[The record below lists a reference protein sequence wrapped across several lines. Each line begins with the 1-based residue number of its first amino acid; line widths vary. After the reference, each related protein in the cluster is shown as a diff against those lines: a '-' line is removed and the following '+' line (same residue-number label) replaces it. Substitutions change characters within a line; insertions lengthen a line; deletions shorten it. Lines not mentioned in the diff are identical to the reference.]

1 MNRRVIAVL
10 FIIAVL
16 LTACGGSAQQ
26 AGGAGNAA
34 NGDKLFHQASLG
46 KAPGCATCHSTEPGK
61 VITGP
66 SLAGIATDAAQTPSE
81 EGYEGTAKDAAGFL
95 RESIL
100 NPDVDVPE
108 DFSPDLMPQ
117 TYKTELTDQQLND
130 LVAYLLTLK

>member
-10 FIIAVL
+10 FITAVL
-16 LTACGGSAQQ
+16 LTACG
-26 AGGAGNAA
+26 GGAGNAA
-34 NGDKLFHQASLG
+34 NGDKLFHQAKIGAL
-46 KAPGCATCHSTEPGK
+46 PGCATCHSTEPGK

-81 EGYEGTAKDAAGFL
+81 EGYEGAAKDAAGFL

-108 DFSPDLMPQ
+108 EFQSGVMPQ
-117 TYKTELTDQQLND
+117 TYRSELTDQQLND